1 MDASSSSSSLL
12 RSVIDAI
19 QKTQCDIVGEF
30 VRNQAYRYLA
40 DVPIEVAL
48 HNMTVLGCWP
58 YNQLA
63 THDPIVIDVAL
74 SSEDDARLVAKLR
87 SKDDIKI
94 LHETHHAPTN
104 VICNVRTL
112 HCARCNESKS
122 ENVLV
127 NVNLHVPKEKSA
139 VKPAMLLPIAFDS
152 DCLVI
157 RPTGRIDLKV
167 VPRSSDLNASS
178 ILRRLKRRIV
188 VTLKHDV
195 LKCREM
201 FRNDW
206 YVQDIKGIAVDPND
220 EEEESCILCLGTCQ
234 SKHLKRTC
242 CNARYHVACFK
253 TMQVT
258 MDRCPMCRDPL

>member
-1 MDASSSSSSLL
+1 MAATSSSLL

-19 QKTQCDIVGEF
+19 QKTQCDIAGEF
-30 VRNQAYRYLA
+30 VRHQAYRYLA
-40 DVPIEVAL
+40 DHNVPIDIAV

-63 THDPIVIDVAL
+63 THDPIVLDVAL
-74 SSEDDARLVAKLR
+74 SSEDDARLMSKLR
-87 SKDDIKI
+87 SNDDIKI
-94 LHETHHAPTN
+94 LNETHHASTN

-112 HCARCNESKS
+112 HCAHRSKS
-122 ENVLV
+122 ENALV

-139 VKPAMLLPIAFDS
+139 VKPEMLLPIAFDT

-157 RPTGRIDLKV
+157 RPTGRIDLKSV
-167 VPRSSDLNASS
+167 TRPMSSDFHVSS

-188 VTLKHDV
+188 VTLRHDF

-201 FRNDW
+201 FQNDW
-206 YVQDIKGIAVDPND
+206 YVQDIKGIAVDPD
-220 EEEESCILCLGTCQ
+220 EKEEESCIICLGTCQ
-234 SKHLKRTC
+234 WKHLKRTC